1 MIFGS
6 KVKLAFEKSNKQMFF
21 VPVKLQ

>member
-6 KVKLAFEKSNKQMFF
+6 KVKLAFEKSNKQMSF
-21 VPVKLQ
+21 VSVKLQ